1 MLHICLFQKEY
12 TIKYPLFYI
21 SERIEANY
29 RLDGR
34 KFNRTQLKE
43 HKSKVIFKGCLYTIK

>member
-1 MLHICLFQKEY
+1 MFISKRVHNKISSF
-12 TIKYPLFYI
+12 FYI

-34 KFNRTQLKE
+34 KFNSTQLKE
-43 HKSKVIFKGCLYTIK
+43 HKSKVIFKGCLYTVK